1 MTSKLTGFSPRSAR
15 RVAGVWTVFVLASA
29 GWALGGQLGAVMA
42 VVVGVALVFVQWWG
56 QPAWSWA
63 VLGLRGRRPVKW
75 NDPIT
80 LANNRSG
87 GGVRVQDGVAVVAV
101 QLLGRAHL
109 ATTVTGSVTV
119 ESDNVI
125 DVVELAPLLR
135 HPLDLELDSI
145 SVVTFGSRT
154 GTVGDYPRV
163 YDAEIGTPPY
173 AGRRETW
180 LIMRLPVIGN
190 TQALR
195 WRTSVGAAAISVA
208 QRVATAVTAA
218 AMSRMVDTMGDL
230 LTARRH
236 FDRAMTIKNGQGCVA
251 ALPEFVAATE
261 ADPSMADAWLGRI
274 ACGDRDLASLKQLNA
289 HSEWLHRETTRI
301 GRTLAAEVQ
310 LGPSIGITVT
320 DASQVGL
327 ALSSALTIAGEYA
340 KADALLANRE
350 LLDSWRN
357 YQWHQLARA
366 FLMYV
371 TQRWPDVLSTAA
383 EDLPPQA
390 IVMPAVTAS
399 ICALAAHAAAH
410 LGQGRVALDWL
421 DRVDVIGHSRS
432 SGRFGADVLTAAIG
446 PADIPLLVA
455 DLAYVRGMVYRQLHE
470 EDKAQIWLSKAT
482 INGVLTDAAKEALAD
497 PNLRLI
503 VTDERTIASRS
514 DRWDASTAK
523 SRDQL
528 DDDNAAQRRGELLAE
543 GRELLAKQ
551 VGLAAVKQA
560 VSALEDQLE
569 VRMMRLEHGLPVEGQ
584 TNHMLLVG
592 PPGTGKTTT
601 AEALG
606 KIYAGMGIVRHPE
619 IREVRRSD
627 FCGHYI
633 GESGPKTNELIE
645 KSLGRIIFMDEFY
658 SLIERH
664 QDGTPDMIGMEA
676 VNQLLVQLETHRFD
690 FCFIGAGYEDQVDEF
705 LTVNPGLAGRF
716 NRKLRFESY
725 SPVEIVEIG
734 HRYAT
739 PRASQLDDA
748 AREVFLDAVTT
759 IRNYTTPSGQHGIDA
774 MQNGR
779 FARNVIERAE
789 GFRDTRVVAQKR
801 AGQPVSVQDLQI
813 ITATDIDAAIR
824 SVCSDNRDMA
834 AIVW

>member
-1 MTSKLTGFSPRSAR
+1 
-15 RVAGVWTVFVLASA
+15 
-29 GWALGGQLGAVMA
+29 
-42 VVVGVALVFVQWWG
+42 
-56 QPAWSWA
+56 
-63 VLGLRGRRPVKW
+63 
-75 NDPIT
+75 
-80 LANNRSG
+80 
-87 GGVRVQDGVAVVAV
+87 
-101 QLLGRAHL
+101 
-109 ATTVTGSVTV
+109 
-119 ESDNVI
+119 
-125 DVVELAPLLR
+125 
-135 HPLDLELDSI
+135 
-145 SVVTFGSRT
+145 
-154 GTVGDYPRV
+154 
-163 YDAEIGTPPY
+163 
-173 AGRRETW
+173 
-180 LIMRLPVIGN
+180 
-190 TQALR
+190 
-195 WRTSVGAAAISVA
+195 
-208 QRVATAVTAA
+208 
-218 AMSRMVDTMGDL
+218 MSRMVDTMGDL

-569 VRMMRLEHGLPVEGQ
+569 VRMMRLEHG
-584 TNHMLLVG
+584 
-592 PPGTGKTTT
+592 
-601 AEALG
+601 
-606 KIYAGMGIVRHPE
+606 R
-619 IREVRRSD
+619 
-627 FCGHYI
+627 
-633 GESGPKTNELIE
+633 
-645 KSLGRIIFMDEFY
+645 RIIFMDEFY

>member
-1 MTSKLTGFSPRSAR
+1 M
-15 RVAGVWTVFVLASA
+15 
-29 GWALGGQLGAVMA
+29 
-42 VVVGVALVFVQWWG
+42 
-56 QPAWSWA
+56 
-63 VLGLRGRRPVKW
+63 
-75 NDPIT
+75 
-80 LANNRSG
+80 
-87 GGVRVQDGVAVVAV
+87 
-101 QLLGRAHL
+101 
-109 ATTVTGSVTV
+109 
-119 ESDNVI
+119 
-125 DVVELAPLLR
+125 
-135 HPLDLELDSI
+135 
-145 SVVTFGSRT
+145 
-154 GTVGDYPRV
+154 
-163 YDAEIGTPPY
+163 
-173 AGRRETW
+173 
-180 LIMRLPVIGN
+180 
-190 TQALR
+190 
-195 WRTSVGAAAISVA
+195 
-208 QRVATAVTAA
+208 
-218 AMSRMVDTMGDL
+218 MGDL
-230 LTARRH
+230 QTARRH
-236 FDRAMTIKNGQGCVA
+236 FDRAMAIMSRQGRAA
-251 ALPEFVAATE
+251 ALPEFVAATD

-274 ACGDRDLASLKQLNA
+274 ACGDSELASLRKLYA
-289 HSEWLHRETTRI
+289 TSEWLHRETTRI
-301 GRTLAAEVQ
+301 GQTLAAEIQ
-310 LGPSIGITVT
+310 LGPYIGITVT

-340 KADALLANRE
+340 EADKLLANRD
-350 LLDSWRN
+350 LLDSWTN
-357 YQWHQLARA
+357 YQWHQLART
-366 FLMYV
+366 FLMYR
-371 TQRWPDVLSTAA
+371 TQRWPDVLLTAA
-383 EDLPPQA
+383 EELPPQA
-390 IVMPAVTAS
+390 IIMSAVTAS

-421 DRVDVIGHSRS
+421 DRVDVIGQTQASSR
-432 SGRFGADVLTAAIG
+432 FDADVLTASIG

-455 DLAYVRGMVYRQLHE
+455 DLAYVRGMVHRQLGE

-482 INGVLTDAAKEALAD
+482 INGVLTEPAKEALAD
-497 PNLRLI
+497 PNLHLVI
-503 VTDERTIASRS
+503 TDEQTIDSRT
-514 DRWDASTAK
+514 DRWDASSAK
-523 SRDQL
+523 SRDEL
-528 DDDNAAQRRGELLAE
+528 DDDAAAERRAELLAE
-543 GRELLAKQ
+543 GRRLLAKQ

-560 VSALEDQLE
+560 VAALEDQLE

-627 FCGHYI
+627 FCGHFI

-676 VNQLLVQLETHRFD
+676 VNQLLVALEAHRFD

-725 SPVEIVEIG
+725 SPAEIVEIA

-739 PRASQLDDA
+739 PRASLLDEA
-748 AREVFLDAVTT
+748 ARETLLDAATT
-759 IRNYTTPSGQHGIDA
+759 IRNYTTPGGRHGIDA

-779 FARNVIERAE
+779 FARNVVERAE

-801 AGQPVSVQDLQI
+801 AGQPVTVDDLKI
-813 ITATDIDAAIR
+813 ITAADIEAAVR

>member
-1 MTSKLTGFSPRSAR
+1 
-15 RVAGVWTVFVLASA
+15 
-29 GWALGGQLGAVMA
+29 
-42 VVVGVALVFVQWWG
+42 
-56 QPAWSWA
+56 
-63 VLGLRGRRPVKW
+63 
-75 NDPIT
+75 
-80 LANNRSG
+80 
-87 GGVRVQDGVAVVAV
+87 
-101 QLLGRAHL
+101 
-109 ATTVTGSVTV
+109 
-119 ESDNVI
+119 
-125 DVVELAPLLR
+125 
-135 HPLDLELDSI
+135 
-145 SVVTFGSRT
+145 
-154 GTVGDYPRV
+154 
-163 YDAEIGTPPY
+163 
-173 AGRRETW
+173 
-180 LIMRLPVIGN
+180 
-190 TQALR
+190 
-195 WRTSVGAAAISVA
+195 
-208 QRVATAVTAA
+208 
-218 AMSRMVDTMGDL
+218 MSRMVDTMGDL

-779 FARNVIERAE
+779 FVRNVIERAE